1 MKKLLSILLVFALL
15 LGTSAVSVA
24 AQQSL
29 GETQCVEEAYS
40 RNINHPEA
48 PDTFNWLRAILI
60 TLAVVV
66 GLGLIGLGGFF
77 AYHALQ

>member
-15 LGTSAVSVA
+15 FGVGAVTAV
-24 AQQSL
+24 AQQPA
-29 GETQCVEEAYS
+29 ETQCAEAYNT
-40 RNINHPEA
+40 NINRPED

-60 TLAVVV
+60 ALAVVV

-77 AYHALQ
+77 AFNALQ